1 MMQSRQLFALAL
13 AALLGSPALP
23 ALQAQDSRPGIAV
36 MPFENGGSYGQDK
49 ENFEALE
56 KGIAGMLISEL
67 AQNPAA
73 RIVDR
78 SSVQRLLDEQ
88 NLGKDGRAD
97 AATAAKIGKLVG
109 ARYMVMGSFVD
120 LYGRFRV
127 DARIVDVETSEIL
140 KVVRSDPKFEKRE
153 ELFKLLQTVA
163 ERLMAETKLPA
174 LTAEMSRAVRARNV
188 PTEALTYYSRA
199 LLYQDRG
206 DKTKAAEFYRKA
218 IDVFPDYAEAN
229 EGLKKISGG

>member
-1 MMQSRQLFALAL
+1 MRSQQLFALAL
-13 AALLGSPALP
+13 SALLAVPVAPALR
-23 ALQAQDSRPGIAV
+23 AQDSRPGIAV

-56 KGIAGMLISEL
+56 KGIAGMLVSEL

-73 RIVDR
+73 RMVDR

-140 KVVRSDPKFEKRE
+140 KVVRSDPKYEKRE
-153 ELFKLLQTVA
+153 ELFRLLQSVA
-163 ERLMAETKLPA
+163 ERLMSETKLPA

-206 DKTKAAEFYRKA
+206 DKTKAAEYYRKA
-218 IDVFPDYAEAN
+218 LDVFPNYAEAT
-229 EGLKKISGG
+229 EGLQKVGA

>member
-1 MMQSRQLFALAL
+1 MQSRQLFALAL
-13 AALLGSPALP
+13 AALLTSPALP

>member
-1 MMQSRQLFALAL
+1 MQSRQLFALAL
-13 AALLGSPALP
+13 AALLASPALP

-88 NLGKDGRAD
+88 DLGKDGRAD

-120 LYGRFRV
+120 LYGRFRI

-140 KVVRSDPKFEKRE
+140 KVVRSDPKYEKRE

-206 DKTKAAEFYRKA
+206 DKTKAAEFYKKA

>member
-1 MMQSRQLFALAL
+1 MQSRQLFAFTL
-13 AALLGSPALP
+13 AALLAAPV
-23 ALQAQDSRPGIAV
+23 LQAQDSRPGIAV

-127 DARIVDVETSEIL
+127 DARIVDVETSEIV
-140 KVVRSDPKFEKRE
+140 KVVRSDPKYEKRE

-206 DKTKAAEFYRKA
+206 DKAKAAEFYKKA
-218 IDVFPDYAEAN
+218 TDVFPDYAEAI
-229 EGLKKISGG
+229 EGLKKINGA

>member
-1 MMQSRQLFALAL
+1 MQSRQLFALTL
-13 AALLGSPALP
+13 AALLAAPALP
-23 ALQAQDSRPGIAV
+23 ALRAQDSRPGIAV
-36 MPFENGGSYGQDK
+36 LPFENGGSYGQDK

-140 KVVRSDPKFEKRE
+140 KVVRSDPKYEKRE
-153 ELFKLLQTVA
+153 ELFKLLQSVA
-163 ERLMAETKLPA
+163 ERLMSETKLPA
-174 LTAEMSRAVRARNV
+174 LTAEMSRAVKARNV

-206 DKTKAAEFYRKA
+206 DKAKAAEFYKKA
-218 IDVFPDYAEAN
+218 TDVFPDYAEAI
-229 EGLKKISGG
+229 EGLRKINGA

>member
-1 MMQSRQLFALAL
+1 MQSRQLFALAL
-13 AALLGSPALP
+13 AALLASPALP

-120 LYGRFRV
+120 LYGRFRI

-206 DKTKAAEFYRKA
+206 DKTKAAEFYKKA